1 MVHLLIAIKI
11 FILYIKFIICIGG
24 KMKEYGSLKQGH
36 LEGNCGMYA
45 LFNALYLLNNDGAMD
60 FDIYEVYQRV
70 IKKIDK
76 YLISYTKILSDG
88 MTYRHLYRALQYIVN
103 EINTVKKGSYNIFLK
118 KTGEELVG
126 KRKETIINNMNDFLY
141 KTDNR
146 LIVLGVDGICNHW
159 TCVRDVTD
167 SNLLVADSSVFE
179 SGRIPIKKIKI
190 IKASEDKQF
199 YCIYPQ
205 NMLYLERVY
214 IDK

>member
-24 KMKEYGSLKQGH
+24 EMKEYDSLKQGY
-36 LEGNCGMYA
+36 LDGTCGMYA

-60 FDIYEVYQRV
+60 FDLYEVFKKV

-76 YLISYTKILSDG
+76 NLISYAKIVTDG
-88 MTYRHLYRALQYIVN
+88 MSYSHLYEVWKYIVN
-103 EINTVKKGSYNIFLK
+103 EINTVKKDSYNIFLRK
-118 KTGEELVG
+118 KGIELVE
-126 KRKETIINNMNDFLY
+126 KHKETIINDMKDFLN

-146 LIVLGVDGICNHW
+146 LIVLGVDGIYNHW

-190 IKASEDKQF
+190 IKSSEDKQF

-214 IDK
+214 GDK